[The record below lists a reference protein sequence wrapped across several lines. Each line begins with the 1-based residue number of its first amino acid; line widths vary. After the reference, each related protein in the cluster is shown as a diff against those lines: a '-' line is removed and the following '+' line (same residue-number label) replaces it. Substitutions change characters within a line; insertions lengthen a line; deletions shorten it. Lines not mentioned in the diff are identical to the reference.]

1 MIPFL
6 PINFDIFSMDA
17 IIYGGFFGLSL
28 GAVAFNYMA
37 KNTGLCT
44 TLFINVTYV
53 SFCKLAFHSREF
65 LGNFPVCKHQFT
77 ISRKKNPSDYFALEH
92 IAISS

>member
-37 KNTGLCT
+37 KNTGLCA
-44 TLFINVTYV
+44 TLLALVDVTYI
-53 SFCKLAFHSREF
+53 HENF
-65 LGNFPVCKHQFT
+65 LGVSRFASIT
-77 ISRKKNPSDYFALEH
+77 ISRGKIIPQIFSLLS
-92 IAISS
+92 ISQLVPG